1 MINPSL
7 IITSV
12 NRRYLSGFSSSLG
25 YLFAVDN
32 RFILYVDGRY
42 FQAATKGVKKGV
54 EVRLLIRLK
63 DAIGQIIGEFNLNEL
78 NLETEITVSEANSI
92 KSIYKNAQPNQALTD
107 SLYEMRGIKSHKEKE
122 QIIKAQRIAETAFDN
137 ILNYIKAGRTEKEV
151 ALELEYNCKRLGAD
165 DMSFETIAVSGKNS
179 ALPHGVPTDKPIEN
193 GDFLTMDFGALYGGY
208 CSDMTRTVAIG
219 YADDTMQEIYNT
231 VLTAQLEGINAV
243 KSGVSAK
250 SVDLATRSVIES
262 AGYGEYFNHST
273 GHGVGL
279 EIHEKPNLSYR
290 SDEILQIGNIIT
302 VEPGIYIPEMY
313 GVRIEDMLYV
323 TENGSQNLT
332 NSQKNLIILK

>member
-1 MINPSL
+1 M
-7 IITSV
+7 
-12 NRRYLSGFSSSLG
+12 
-25 YLFAVDN
+25 
-32 RFILYVDGRY
+32 
-42 FQAATKGVKKGV
+42 
-54 EVRLLIRLK
+54 
-63 DAIGQIIGEFNLNEL
+63 
-78 NLETEITVSEANSI
+78 
-92 KSIYKNAQPNQALTD
+92 
-107 SLYEMRGIKSHKEKE
+107 
-122 QIIKAQRIAETAFDN
+122 
-137 ILNYIKAGRTEKEV
+137 
-151 ALELEYNCKRLGAD
+151 
-165 DMSFETIAVSGKNS
+165 
-179 ALPHGVPTDKPIEN
+179 
-193 GDFLTMDFGALYGGY
+193 
-208 CSDMTRTVAIG
+208 AIG